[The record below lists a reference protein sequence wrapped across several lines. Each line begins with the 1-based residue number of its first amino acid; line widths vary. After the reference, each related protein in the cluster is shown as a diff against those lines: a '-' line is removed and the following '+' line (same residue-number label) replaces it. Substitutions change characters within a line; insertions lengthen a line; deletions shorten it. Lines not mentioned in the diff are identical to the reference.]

1 MKNNNVDDDDDDSDD
16 NEWRRSRNRSLQNTK
31 LIRPSCRLFVY
42 IHLLCLFVCLTVFI
56 GRINVFIIV

>member
-31 LIRPSCRLFVY
+31 L
-42 IHLLCLFVCLTVFI
+42 
-56 GRINVFIIV
+56 